1 MPNNAHLQRFLRWW
15 LPLIAVASVL
25 ALLELI
31 IRAHPPVAE
40 LLQWSRDE
48 LARGQWWRLLTG
60 HWVHLGTTH
69 LLLNLA
75 GLLLLGVLFD
85 ARLPPAWWA
94 GYLLGSPVAISVG
107 LLWAAPELDWYRG
120 FSGCLHGLFVLL
132 ALTNAPSS
140 PRWSAL
146 LLALLALK
154 LILEPW
160 SAPIAQFPGSTA
172 DLIGAPVIFQAHWL
186 GALTGLAA
194 GLLFVFSSRHVKL
207 KDPPFSTTDASNSRK
222 QRSCLH
228 EHSKRH
234 RNQ

>member
-1 MPNNAHLQRFLRWW
+1 MPNKAHFQRLLRGW
-15 LPLIAVASVL
+15 LPLITVAGVL
-25 ALLELI
+25 VLLELVI
-31 IRAHPPVAE
+31 ATHPPAAE

-48 LARGQWWRLLTG
+48 LAGGQWWRLLTG
-60 HWVHLGTTH
+60 HWVHLGLTH

-75 GLLLLGVLFD
+75 GLFLLALLFD
-85 ARLPPAWWA
+85 PRLPPAWWA
-94 GYLLGSPVAISVG
+94 GYVLGAPVTISLG
-107 LLWAAPELDWYRG
+107 LLWATPELDWYRG

-132 ALTNAPSS
+132 ALANAHSS

-146 LLALLALK
+146 LLVLLGIK
-154 LILEPW
+154 LTLERW
-160 SAPIAQFPGSTA
+160 SAYLPGIQTDTA

-194 GLLFVFSSRHVKL
+194 GLVFVFWSRRVKL
-207 KDPPFSTTDASNSRK
+207 EGLPFSTTDASNSRK

-228 EHSKRH
+228 EHSERH